1 MLAVTPSAGAFN
13 QFLRATYDRPA
24 VPVAVQQGRPPD
36 ARELIAMA
44 RPTGDASPDSAYE
57 VGYVV

>member
-1 MLAVTPSAGAFN
+1 MNSYV
-13 QFLRATYDRPA
+13 LRATYDRPA

-57 VGYVV
+57 VGYVVNV